1 MEVSKLASALN
12 SHFRH
17 SSIPLETFNGL
28 WDIWW
33 ALWIIVFGVFALECT
48 EYAILATIFPSM
60 LLIGIPILAIG
71 VLQLWAVQNGSKS
84 LRSNLALL
92 SAIGWITIL
101 TLIVSVTGSLAGPY
115 VVNYGM
121 AAVGEVWVFLRLTR
135 PWA

>member
-1 MEVSKLASALN
+1 MEVSKIATALN

-33 ALWIIVFGVFALECT
+33 AVWIIAFGAFALQCT
-48 EYAILATIFPSM
+48 EYSVLAGIFPSM
-60 LLIGIPILAIG
+60 LWIGIPVLAVGI
-71 VLQLWAVQNGSKS
+71 LQLWAVQNGSKV

-92 SAIGWITIL
+92 SAIAWITIL
-101 TLIVSVTGSLAGPY
+101 TLIVSVTGTIAGPY

-121 AAVGEVWVFLRLTR
+121 AAAGEVWVFLRLTR